1 MVLVA
6 GSWMRVKR
14 GAKGGR
20 GYGSC
25 SSWSACGRDSEAG
38 FGDESVS
45 GSGSCGAGCWGGGC
59 EATVGAVGRAGVG
72 LGVELAAGVIEEESA
87 GGRSMGNVSAGI
99 GPASGDDAA
108 SSSLRLSGVG
118 VAG

>member
-1 MVLVA
+1 M
-6 GSWMRVKR
+6 
-14 GAKGGR
+14 
-20 GYGSC
+20 
-25 SSWSACGRDSEAG
+25 
-38 FGDESVS
+38 
-45 GSGSCGAGCWGGGC
+45 
-59 EATVGAVGRAGVG
+59 GRAGVG